1 MVGMSTIVYKYSFS
15 NKSDDTIDSIIIEF
29 LKQYKP
35 QYNRSYLGF
44 DSAEKEEQV
53 KDKILEYELLSLRQN
68 KTRQDHRKLL
78 EMSLRFLKGAETVR
92 EVRWWCDEAIHH
104 LNKLS
109 GGEYSLKL

>member
-1 MVGMSTIVYKYSFS
+1 M
-15 NKSDDTIDSIIIEF
+15 NTIDFTVFIICGNTTEEEDADFFVKEF
-29 LKQYKP
+29 LKQCKLN
-35 QYNRSYLGF
+35 YNSPYLGF

-104 LNKLS
+104 LRRLEKRIK
-109 GGEYSLKL
+109 GGE